1 MYLHL
6 ICVALL
12 GLLIFGLG
20 FGVSV
25 QRAKTRTVYGCNNQP
40 ADPLYKYSR
49 AHGNAIEFAPFLA
62 ILIYILG
69 QAPYAPWIG
78 WMMVIATVARYM
90 HAMGIIF
97 GKTMAQPNPLRFLG
111 ALITYISGIALSAA
125 LLVRA
130 I

>member
-12 GLLIFGLG
+12 ALLTIGLG

-25 QRAKTRTVYGCNNQP
+25 QRAKTRTVYGCNDQP
-40 ADPLYKYSR
+40 DDPLYKYSR
-49 AHGNAIEFAPFLA
+49 AHGNAAEFAPLLA

-90 HAMGIIF
+90 HAIGIIF
-97 GKTMAQPNPLRFLG
+97 GETMAKPHPLRFLG
-111 ALITYISGIALSAA
+111 ALLTYISGIALSIA
-125 LLVRA
+125 LLIRA
-130 I
+130 L